1 MKTKQAFFLSSSSY
15 FRFLNG
21 FADVAAWTSII
32 SILIT
37 LFPNN
42 VASVLSWTEVLTGLG
57 YILGKHVKAI
67 EQIIKDDKKT
77 LIPIIHQILLIDFF

>member
-1 MKTKQAFFLSSSSY
+1 M
-15 FRFLNG
+15 NG

-42 VASVLSWTEVLTGLG
+42 VAGVLSWTEVLTGLG

-67 EQIIKDDKKT
+67 EHDISDDKRKT
-77 LIPIIHQILLIDFF
+77 LVQIIHQIMLHVFF